1 METIDDEIIPAT
13 LTQIERRLN
22 EWFLNI
28 DHRDRPWV
36 KLSSIVDNEGRFRG
50 AVENTVVMFLA
61 NMQHETTISTF
72 NRSLPISDD
81 RYAIVTPPVY
91 LNLYLLFYANF
102 WSNRHQ
108 YVTGLG
114 AISRTISYFQ
124 QHPTFT
130 HDSLPEL
137 DPRIEKLTFELVNLD
152 VTDLNYLIGL
162 AGVKYLPLVL
172 YKVRMIP
179 FQAEAMKG
187 QTPAV
192 QGLESPGYLDE
203 EVDHEPETPDSLEA
217 ED

>member
-28 DHRDRPWV
+28 DHRDRPWA

-108 YVTGLG
+108 YITGLG
-114 AISRTISYFQ
+114 AISRTIGYFQ
-124 QHPTFT
+124 SWLSGGDGPKTNGGRPCQ
-130 HDSLPEL
+130 
-137 DPRIEKLTFELVNLD
+137 R
-152 VTDLNYLIGL
+152 
-162 AGVKYLPLVL
+162 
-172 YKVRMIP
+172 
-179 FQAEAMKG
+179 
-187 QTPAV
+187 
-192 QGLESPGYLDE
+192 
-203 EVDHEPETPDSLEA
+203 
-217 ED
+217 